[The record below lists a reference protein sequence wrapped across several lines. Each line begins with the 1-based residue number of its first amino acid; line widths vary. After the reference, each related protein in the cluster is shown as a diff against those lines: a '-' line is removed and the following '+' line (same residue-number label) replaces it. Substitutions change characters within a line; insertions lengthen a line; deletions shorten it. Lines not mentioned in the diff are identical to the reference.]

1 MAGVTNVVMSVLVK
15 ICGLNSPDAVRAA
28 AEADFAGF
36 VFYPRSPRNVAPAVA
51 AELAAKLPREVK
63 RVALTVDPD
72 DAFLRHLLY
81 EFRPDLVQLHGKEP
95 PERVAAIKR
104 AFGLPVMKAIAVHG
118 ADDLRAIEA
127 YRDTVDWLLFD
138 AKPPARAGALPGGN
152 AVSFDWTLLAGKTV
166 GRPWMLSGGL
176 TAANVALAVRRS
188 GAGTVDVSSGV
199 ENRPGE
205 KNTLKI
211 KDFIKAARAT

>member
-1 MAGVTNVVMSVLVK
+1 MSVLVK

-36 VFYPRSPRNVAPAVA
+36 VFYPRSPRSVAPERAS
-51 AELAAKLPREVK
+51 ELAAKLPREVK
-63 RVALTVDPD
+63 RVALTVDAD
-72 DAFLRHLLY
+72 DAVLRHILH
-81 EFRPDLVQLHGKEP
+81 EFRPDLIQLHGKEP
-95 PERVAAIKR
+95 PERVAAIKHH
-104 AFGLPVMKAIAVHG
+104 FGLPVMKAIPVHD
-118 ADDLRAIEA
+118 AADLRAVDS
-127 YRDTVDWLLFD
+127 YRDVVDWFIFD
-138 AKPPARAGALPGGN
+138 GKPPARPDALPGGN
-152 AVSFDWTLLAGKTV
+152 AAAFDWTLLAGKIF

-176 TAANVALAVRRS
+176 TAANVAQAVRRS

-211 KDFIKAARAT
+211 KEFIKAARAT

>member
-1 MAGVTNVVMSVLVK
+1 MSVLVK

-36 VFYPRSPRNVAPAVA
+36 VFYSPSPRNVTPAAA

-72 DAFLRHLLY
+72 DSFLRHLLH
-81 EFRPDLVQLHGKEP
+81 EFRPDLIQFHGKEP

-104 AFGLPVMKAIAVHG
+104 TFGIPVMKAIAVHD
-118 ADDLRAIEA
+118 ADDLRAIDL
-127 YRDTVDWLLFD
+127 YRDVVDWLLFD
-138 AKPPARAGALPGGN
+138 GKPPTRAGALPGGN
-152 AVSFDWTLLAGKTV
+152 AASFDWTLLGGRTV

-176 TAANVALAVRRS
+176 TAANVGLAVRHS

-199 ENRPGE
+199 ENRPGD
-205 KNTLKI
+205 KNVLKI
-211 KDFIKAARAT
+211 KEFIKAARAT

>member
-1 MAGVTNVVMSVLVK
+1 MSVLVK

-36 VFYPRSPRNVAPAVA
+36 VFYPPSPRNITPQTA

-63 RVALTVDPD
+63 RVALTVNAD
-72 DAFLRHLLY
+72 DAVLRHILV
-81 EFRPDLVQLHGKEP
+81 EFRPDLMQLHGSEP
-95 PERVAAIKR
+95 PERVHEIKHH
-104 AFGLPVMKAIAVHG
+104 FGLPVAKAIAVRD
-118 ADDLRAIEA
+118 AEDLRAIET
-127 YRDTVDWLLFD
+127 YSDVVDWFIFD
-138 AKPPARAGALPGGN
+138 GKPPARPDALPGGN

-176 TAANVALAVRRS
+176 TAANVGQAVRQS

-199 ENRPGE
+199 ENRPGA

-211 KDFIKAARAT
+211 KDFIKAVRAL

>member
-1 MAGVTNVVMSVLVK
+1 MSVLVK

-36 VFYPRSPRNVAPAVA
+36 VFYPPSPRSVAPAAA

-63 RVALTVDPD
+63 RVALTVDAD
-72 DAFLRHLLY
+72 DAFLRHILH
-81 EFRPDLVQLHGKEP
+81 EFRPDLIQLHGKEP
-95 PERVAAIKR
+95 PERVSAIKHH
-104 AFGLPVMKAIAVHG
+104 FGLPVMKAIPVREAEDLHAV
-118 ADDLRAIEA
+118 AT
-127 YRDTVDWLLFD
+127 YRDVVDWLIFD
-138 AKPPARAGALPGGN
+138 GKPPARPGALPGGN
-152 AVSFDWTLLAGKTV
+152 AVAFDWDLLAGHV
-166 GRPWMLSGGL
+166 FGRPWMLSGGL
-176 TAANVALAVRRS
+176 TAANVGPAVRRS

-211 KDFIKAARAT
+211 KEFIKAARAL